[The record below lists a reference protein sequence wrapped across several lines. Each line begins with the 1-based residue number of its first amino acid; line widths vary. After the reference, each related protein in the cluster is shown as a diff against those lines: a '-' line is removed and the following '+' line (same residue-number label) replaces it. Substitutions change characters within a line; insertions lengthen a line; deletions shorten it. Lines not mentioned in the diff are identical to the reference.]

1 MKYIV
6 TGCAGFIGSNLVD
19 SLLSDGHKVIG
30 IDNLSTGRLSNLRSA
45 LLNQN
50 FNLLKIDIFTDN
62 LDPEIFYDID
72 AIFHLSANADVR
84 YGWVHPSR
92 DLEQNT
98 LVTHKLLERARSSGV
113 KRFIFSSTGSIYG
126 DSPIIPTSENG
137 FFPTQT
143 SLYGASKLA
152 SEALIQA
159 YSEGCGIKSYIFRFV
174 SILGPRY
181 SHGHIIDFYRQ
192 LQKSSELIVLGN
204 GYQTKSYL
212 HVNDCVAGIKLAIA
226 APLESNVNI
235 FNLGTE
241 EVYTVRDSI
250 GIITGKL
257 GLNPKIIYGE
267 EDRGWIGDSP
277 KILLDIN
284 KIKSL
289 GWFPKFTISQS
300 IESTIEYLINE
311 SNL

>member
-19 SLLSDGHKVIG
+19 SLLCDGHQVIG
-30 IDNLSTGRLSNLRSA
+30 LDNFSTGKLSNLSSA
-45 LLNQN
+45 LLNQD
-50 FNLLKIDIFTDN
+50 FKLLKLDIFADQ
-62 LDPEIFYDID
+62 LDPGIFSNVD
-72 AIFHLSANADVR
+72 AIFHFSANADVR
-84 YGWVHPSR
+84 YGWDHPSL

-98 LVTHKLLERARSSGV
+98 LVTHKLLEHARCSGV

-126 DSPIIPTSENG
+126 DAPIIPTSEDA
-137 FFPTQT
+137 FFPIQT

-152 SEALIQA
+152 SEAIIQA
-159 YSEGCGIKSYIFRFV
+159 YSEGCGIRSYIFRFV

-181 SHGHIIDFYRQ
+181 SHGHIVDFYRQ

-212 HVNDCVAGIKLAIA
+212 HVDDCIDGIKLAVSA
-226 APLESNVNI
+226 SLESKVNI

-241 EVYTVRDSI
+241 EVCTVRDSI
-250 GIITGKL
+250 AIILGKL
-257 GLNPKIIYGE
+257 AIDPKITYGI
-267 EDRGWIGDSP
+267 EDRGWVGDSP
-277 KILLDIN
+277 KILLDI
-284 KIKSL
+284 KRMKSI
-289 GWFPKFTISQS
+289 GWIPKLTIAQS
-300 IESTIEYLINE
+300 IESTIEYLVNE